1 MQNYISTLKY
11 IENNLSPGEI
21 IECPHYDRFIID
33 PFHPSYRDSHED
45 FTQSKFKY
53 PYIPLYMGDYN
64 IPEIEHEG
72 YDVNV
77 LRLLI
82 RNNDSQSDIYLPKE
96 LLSLKEFILQ
106 QINYHRQHYDENK
119 ECFIYITIRTS
130 TYDNLFYKNSCT
142 WHIDGFQGSRINR
155 HIVEQDIFWCNKN
168 PTQFLIQPMFCEYL
182 DSSKHD
188 INEFFEK
195 QSDERFIIDTQPNK
209 IYLATPYNIHR
220 VNILPFEGKRVFIRL
235 NFSPVE
241 IEDFTNTINPMLVR
255 EYQKRR
261 DVRDFLRE
269 YIIDEKVDSGVI
281 F

>member
-1 MQNYISTLKY
+1 MQNYISHIKY
-11 IENNLSPGEI
+11 IKSELSFGEI
-21 IECPHYDRFIID
+21 IECPHYERLIIE
-33 PFHPSYRDSHED
+33 PFHPSYNDSQVN
-45 FTQSKFKY
+45 FSKSKFKY
-53 PYIPLYMGDYN
+53 PYIPLYIGDYK
-64 IPEIEHEG
+64 IPEIENED
-72 YDVNV
+72 YNVNV

-82 RNNDSQSDIYLPKE
+82 RTNDDKSDIYLPQE
-96 LLSLKEFILQ
+96 LISLKEFILQ
-106 QINYHRQHYDENK
+106 QINYHRQYYSSNK
-119 ECFIYITIRTS
+119 NSFIYITVRTS
-130 TYDNLFYKNSCT
+130 TYKDLFYKESSK
-142 WHIDGFQGSRINR
+142 WHIDGFQGAKIAT
-155 HIVEQDIFWCNKN
+155 HIIEQDIFWCNKN
-168 PTQFLIQPMFCEYL
+168 PTQFLIQPMFCENL

-195 QSDERFIIDTQPNK
+195 QANKNFIIDTQPNK

-220 VNILPFEGKRVFIRL
+220 VNTLPFEGKRVFIRL

-269 YIIDEKVDSGVI
+269 YSIDEKVDSGLI